1 MKTNSLT
8 KVVKV
13 MNFHALLNVDNAKAK
28 ADELMNVSS
37 ELTKLIQRIIY
48 NKNLVLDKNILKV
61 NPNNPKLSIY
71 IASDLGFCGNF
82 NYVIKDQIKRD
93 KDCYKIIIGKQIKYK
108 DDLTLLTI
116 EKKDFYNSFVKLE
129 NIISNAILN
138 LSYSE
143 INVYYNHYYNSTTFD
158 FVKAQV
164 FPIEFAGK
172 YYEGED
178 FVIETNIH
186 KMLSNMLA
194 FYICYEL
201 KMYEKNCFA
210 AENIKRSILTKS
222 SLEKLKE
229 IEEIRRAEALRK
241 RKESTI
247 LKTVENFKK
256 TMYSEESR

>member
-48 NKNLVLDKNILKV
+48 NKNLILDKNVLKAD
-61 NPNNPKLSIY
+61 PNKPKLSIY

-82 NYVIKDQIKRD
+82 NNVINEQIRKET
-93 KDCYKIIIGKQIKYK
+93 DCYKIIIGKQIKYR
-108 DDLTLLTI
+108 DDLTILTI
-116 EKKDFYNSFVKLE
+116 EKKDFYEDFLKLE
-129 NIISNAILN
+129 KIISDAILN

-143 INVYYNHYYNSTTFD
+143 INVYYNHYYNTTTFD
-158 FVKAQV
+158 FVRAQV
-164 FPIEFAGK
+164 FPIEFNGT

-178 FVIETNIH
+178 FVIETDVH
-186 KMLSNMLA
+186 KMLSNMLS

-210 AENIKRSILTKS
+210 AENIKRSIITKL
-222 SLEKLKE
+222 SLDKLKE
-229 IEEIRRAEALRK
+229 YDEKQKAEILRK
-241 RKESTI
+241 RKELTI

-256 TMYSEESR
+256 TIYSEESR

>member
-28 ADELMNVSS
+28 ADELMNVST

-48 NKNLVLDKNILKV
+48 NKNLILDKNVLKPD
-61 NPNNPKLSIY
+61 PNKPKLSIY

-82 NYVIKDQIKRD
+82 NNVINEQIRKE
-93 KDCYKIIIGKQIKYK
+93 KDCYKIIIGKQIKYR
-108 DDLTLLTI
+108 DDLTILTL
-116 EKKDFYNSFVKLE
+116 EKKDFYDDFIKLE
-129 NIISNAILN
+129 KIISEAILN

-143 INVYYNHYYNSTTFD
+143 INVYYNHYYNTTTFD
-158 FVKAQV
+158 FVKSQV
-164 FPIEFAGK
+164 FPIEFAGT

-178 FVIETNIH
+178 FVIETDVRR
-186 KMLSNMLA
+186 MLSNMLS

-210 AENIKRSILTKS
+210 AENIKRSIITKL
-222 SLEKLKE
+222 SLDKLKE
-229 IEEIRRAEALRK
+229 YDEKQKAEQLRK
-241 RKESTI
+241 RKEITI

>member
-1 MKTNSLT
+1 MKANSLT

-37 ELTKLIQRIIY
+37 ELTKLIQRIYY
-48 NKNLVLDKNILKV
+48 NKNFVLDKNILKT

-82 NYVIKDQIKRD
+82 NSVINEQIRND
-93 KDCYKIIIGKQIKYK
+93 KECYKIIIGKQIKYN
-108 DDLTLLTI
+108 DDLTILTM
-116 EKKDFYNSFVKLE
+116 EKKDFYNDFTKLE
-129 NIISNAILN
+129 RIISSAILN
-138 LSYSE
+138 LTYSE

-164 FPIEFAGK
+164 FPIEFSGK

-178 FVIETNIH
+178 FVVETNIH
-186 KMLSNMLA
+186 KMISNMLG

-210 AENIKRSILTKS
+210 AENIKRSIITKL
-222 SLEKLKE
+222 SLDKLKE
-229 IEEIRRAEALRK
+229 IEEERKAENLRIK
-241 RKESTI
+241 KEQTI

-256 TMYSEESR
+256 TMYSEEGR

>member
-8 KVVKV
+8 KIVKV
-13 MNFHALLNVDNAKAK
+13 MNFHALLNVDNAKKK
-28 ADELMNVSS
+28 ADELMGVGN

-48 NKNLVLDKNILKV
+48 NKNLILDKNVLTP

-82 NYVIKDQIKRD
+82 NSIIKEQIRKD

-108 DDLTLLTI
+108 DDLTILTM
-116 EKKDFYNSFVKLE
+116 EKKDFYEEFKKLD
-129 NIISNAILN
+129 NIISEAILN
-138 LSYSE
+138 LTYSE
-143 INVYYNHYYNSTTFD
+143 INVYYNHYYNTTTFD

-164 FPIEFAGK
+164 FPIEFAGT
-172 YYEGED
+172 YYDQED
-178 FVIETNIH
+178 YVIETNIH
-186 KMLSNMLA
+186 KMLSNMLS

-210 AENIKRSILTKS
+210 AENIKRSIITKL

-229 IEEIRRAEALRK
+229 LEDKQKAEELRK
-241 RKESTI
+241 RKEITI
-247 LKTVENFKK
+247 LKTVENYKK
-256 TMYSEESR
+256 TVYNEESR

>member
-13 MNFHALLNVDNAKAK
+13 MNFHALLKVDNAKAK
-28 ADELMNVSS
+28 ADELMNVST

-48 NKNLVLDKNILKV
+48 NKNLVLDKSILK
-61 NPNNPKLSIY
+61 PDPKNPKLSIY

-82 NYVIKDQIKRD
+82 NAVINDQIRKE
-93 KDCYKIIIGKQIKYK
+93 KDCYKIIIGKQIRYR
-108 DDLTLLTI
+108 DDLTILAI
-116 EKKDFYNSFVKLE
+116 EKKDFYEDFNNMEK
-129 NIISNAILN
+129 IISDAILN
-138 LSYSE
+138 LTYSE

-164 FPIEFAGK
+164 FPVEFEGK

-178 FVIETNIH
+178 FVVETDIH
-186 KMLSNMLA
+186 KMISNMLS

-210 AENIKRSILTKS
+210 AENIKRSVITKL
-222 SLEKLKE
+222 SLDRLKE
-229 IEEIRRAEALRK
+229 VEEKNKAEEVKK
-241 RKESTI
+241 RKEKTI
-247 LKTVENFKK
+247 IKTVENFKK
-256 TMYSEESR
+256 TTYNEEE

>member
-8 KVVKV
+8 KIVKV
-13 MNFHALLNVDNAKAK
+13 MNFHALLNVDNAKKK
-28 ADELMNVSS
+28 ADELMGVGN

-48 NKNLVLDKNILKV
+48 NKNLILDKNVLTP

-82 NYVIKDQIKRD
+82 NSIIKEQIRKD

-108 DDLTLLTI
+108 DDLTILTM
-116 EKKDFYNSFVKLE
+116 EKKDFYEEFKKID
-129 NIISNAILN
+129 NIISEAILN
-138 LSYSE
+138 LTYSE
-143 INVYYNHYYNSTTFD
+143 INVYYNHYYNTTTFD

-164 FPIEFAGK
+164 FPIEFAGT
-172 YYEGED
+172 YYDQED
-178 FVIETNIH
+178 YVIETNIH
-186 KMLSNMLA
+186 KMLSNMLS

-210 AENIKRSILTKS
+210 AENIKRSIITKL

-229 IEEIRRAEALRK
+229 LEDKQKAEELRK
-241 RKESTI
+241 RKEITI
-247 LKTVENFKK
+247 LKTVENYKK
-256 TMYSEESR
+256 TVYNEESR

>member
-13 MNFHALLNVDNAKAK
+13 MNFHALLKVDNAKAK
-28 ADELMNVSS
+28 ADELMNVST

-48 NKNLVLDKNILKV
+48 NKNLVLDKSILK
-61 NPNNPKLSIY
+61 PDPKNPKLSIY

-82 NYVIKDQIKRD
+82 NAVINDQIRKE
-93 KDCYKIIIGKQIKYK
+93 KDCYKIIIGKQIRYR
-108 DDLTLLTI
+108 DDLTILAI
-116 EKKDFYNSFVKLE
+116 EKKDFYEDFNNIEK
-129 NIISNAILN
+129 IISDAILN
-138 LSYSE
+138 LTYSE

-164 FPIEFAGK
+164 FPVEFEGK

-178 FVIETNIH
+178 FVVETDIH
-186 KMLSNMLA
+186 KMISNMLS

-210 AENIKRSILTKS
+210 AENIKRSVITKL
-222 SLEKLKE
+222 SLDRLKE
-229 IEEIRRAEALRK
+229 VEEKNKAEEVKK
-241 RKESTI
+241 RKEKTI
-247 LKTVENFKK
+247 IKTVENFKK
-256 TMYSEESR
+256 TTYNEEE

>member
-13 MNFHALLNVDNAKAK
+13 MNFHALLKVDNAKAK
-28 ADELMNVSS
+28 ADELMNVST

-48 NKNLVLDKNILKV
+48 NKNLVLDKSILKP
-61 NPNNPKLSIY
+61 NPKNPKLSIY

-82 NYVIKDQIKRD
+82 NAVINDQIRKE
-93 KDCYKIIIGKQIKYK
+93 KDCYKIIIGKQIRYR
-108 DDLTLLTI
+108 DDLTILAI
-116 EKKDFYNSFVKLE
+116 EKKDFYEDFNNMEK
-129 NIISNAILN
+129 IISDAILN
-138 LSYSE
+138 LTYSE

-164 FPIEFAGK
+164 FPVEFEGK

-178 FVIETNIH
+178 FVVETDIH
-186 KMLSNMLA
+186 KMISNMLS

-210 AENIKRSILTKS
+210 AENIKRSVITKL
-222 SLEKLKE
+222 SLDRLKE
-229 IEEIRRAEALRK
+229 VEEKNKAEEVKK
-241 RKESTI
+241 RKEKTI
-247 LKTVENFKK
+247 IKTVENFKK
-256 TMYSEESR
+256 TTYNEEE